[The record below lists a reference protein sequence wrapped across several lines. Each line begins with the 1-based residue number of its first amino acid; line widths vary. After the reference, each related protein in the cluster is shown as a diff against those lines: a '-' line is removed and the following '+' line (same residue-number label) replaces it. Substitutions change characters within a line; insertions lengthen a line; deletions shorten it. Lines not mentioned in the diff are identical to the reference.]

1 MDLLFQLSEID
12 RKEWGMEAS
21 LAPQKKSARGY
32 MATERRLRA
41 IRHTAEGWLKLA
53 VLIDL
58 CSRRAIE
65 WSIKSRLACELAMDA
80 LPMAIWRR
88 RATSEVVIR
97 CDQSMQYGSDG
108 WRLCRGEHGLGVSMS
123 RRSNY

>member
-1 MDLLFQLSEID
+1 M
-12 RKEWGMEAS
+12 GYGS
-21 LAPQKKSARGY
+21 LARSAEKIRKRLYGHGKTPSRHP
-32 MATERRLRA
+32 AHRRRLVEIGRA
-41 IRHTAEGWLKLA
+41 DRPLFAQGHW
-53 VLIDL
+53 VVDN
-58 CSRRAIE
+58 
-65 WSIKSRLACELAMDA
+65 SRLACELAMDA

>member
-1 MDLLFQLSEID
+1 M
-12 RKEWGMEAS
+12 GYGS
-21 LAPQKKSARGY
+21 LARSAEKIRK
-32 MATERRLRA
+32 RLYGHGKTPSR

-108 WRLCRGEHGLGVSMS
+108 WRLCRGEHGFGVSMS